1 FAVIADHHNVLKDE
15 IKALETYLSSNLGT
29 GSHPLSTG
37 NRALE
42 SNGSGKIV
50 EATTTAT
57 ELGYLSGVTSAIQT
71 QINGRLPLSGGT
83 MSGALLINNA
93 TCKFSLDGLSTTN
106 QIGSNY
112 DLGTIPNPLNTSIT
126 LNLNCPTTNA
136 NLGIGVSDT
145 ANTLPSIVATF
156 QSAANGGC
164 KFTGTG
170 TNDSAAAGFVGEYG
184 SSLVSTTNLPASTI
198 IGDLTS

>member
-83 MSGALLINNA
+83 MSGNIAMGGNKL
-93 TCKFSLDGLSTTN
+93 TGVSSSGGLSAPDIAGTTHTN
-106 QIGSNY
+106 NGISFEVA
-112 DLGTIPNPLNTSIT
+112 PN
-126 LNLNCPTTNA
+126 C
-136 NLGIGVSDT
+136 V
-145 ANTLPSIVATF
+145 SIVV
-156 QSAANGGC
+156 
-164 KFTGTG
+164 
-170 TNDSAAAGFVGEYG
+170 AGAEAVR
-184 SSLVSTTNLPASTI
+184 
-198 IGDLTS
+198 